1 MPFIPDPQAQGDKM
15 GMVVVVWVVFGA
27 HPTLLRANSSF
38 CWRSGHTVV
47 TSGSRRS
54 SQSTSSPQ
62 LSPDLVTSDLLE
74 EEVGGGGDVTVIT
87 VATVVQHY

>member
-1 MPFIPDPQAQGDKM
+1 M
-15 GMVVVVWVVFGA
+15 
-27 HPTLLRANSSF
+27 
-38 CWRSGHTVV
+38 V

-74 EEVGGGGDVTVIT
+74 EEVGEGGDVTVIT